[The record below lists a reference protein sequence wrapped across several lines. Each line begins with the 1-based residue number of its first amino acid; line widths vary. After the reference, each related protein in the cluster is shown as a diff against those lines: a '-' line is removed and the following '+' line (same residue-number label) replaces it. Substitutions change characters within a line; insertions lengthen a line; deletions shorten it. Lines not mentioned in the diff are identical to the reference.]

1 MKYKNVVVAG
11 GGVLGSQIA
20 FQCAY
25 CGFNVTV
32 LVQGESG
39 KKALMDKFNTLKKTY
54 IQTIK
59 VMNTKA
65 GKAPG
70 LWANGIADIKH
81 HNLNKCM
88 NKVKNIMDFI
98 SIETNQAEALSDA
111 DLVIESIT
119 EIFDVKKDFYESIAP
134 LMPAKTVIVTNSST
148 LLPSKL
154 AKYTGR
160 PEKYLAMHF
169 ANSIWKNNIAEIMKH
184 SETSDKY
191 FKEIIK
197 FAEAINMVPLAAKEE
212 KAGYL
217 LNSLLVPFLL
227 CAMDLLANGVS
238 DPETID
244 KAWTLGTGAPHG
256 PFKILDT
263 VGLETAK
270 NIVLQYQKV
279 PNLLDPLFKKMMLPY
294 NYDGMLDILNK
305 YIEKG
310 KTGKAV
316 GEGFYKHDKKGK

>member
-1 MKYKNVVVAG
+1 MKYKNIVVAG

-32 LVQGESG
+32 LIPNEEAR
-39 KKALMDKFNTLKKTY
+39 KALNDKIKNLRSVYTK
-54 IQTIK
+54 TIK

-70 LWANGIADIKH
+70 LWARGIADINH
-81 HNLNKCM
+81 HNLNKCL
-88 NKVKNIMDFI
+88 NRVKSLEVKTEID
-98 SIETNQAEALSDA
+98 QAKALENA
-111 DLVIESIT
+111 DLLIESIT
-119 EIFDVKKDFYESIAP
+119 EIFDVKKEFYQQVAP
-134 LMPAKTVIVTNSST
+134 LLPEKTVIVTNSST

-154 AKYTGR
+154 AKFTGR

-169 ANSIWKNNIAEIMKH
+169 ANSIWMNNIAEIMKH
-184 SETSDKY
+184 SDTDTKY

-227 CAMDLLANGVS
+227 CAMDMYANGIS

-294 NYDGMLDILNK
+294 NYDGMLDILND
-305 YIEKG
+305 YIAKG
-310 KTGKAV
+310 KTGKAA
-316 GEGFYKHDKKGK
+316 GEGFYKHDKKK